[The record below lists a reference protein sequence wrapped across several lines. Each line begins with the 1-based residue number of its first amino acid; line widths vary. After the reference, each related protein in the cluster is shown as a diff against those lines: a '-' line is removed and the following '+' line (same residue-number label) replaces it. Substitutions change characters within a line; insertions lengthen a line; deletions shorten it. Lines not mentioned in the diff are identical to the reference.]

1 MRAFERDQLI
11 LEMLREKDF
20 LSLQTLCESLQ
31 ASSAT
36 VRRDLERLERQGA
49 LQRVHGGARPAAAG
63 SSARLQGTP
72 FDANLRRQ
80 LSQKMAI
87 GRVAASLCGPG
98 DAVIIDGGTTTF
110 QMCPHLQSHNLQ
122 VLTNSLH
129 IVNALVRQPNVKLAV
144 PGGSVFAEQNII
156 LSPFDDDGLNHF
168 HASRMFVGA
177 AAIGERGLLQ
187 ADSILIQAE
196 RKLMARADTL
206 IALVDSSKFRSHAG
220 LLLCELAQVDL
231 VITDDGISRAE
242 RAMLR
247 TAGVEV
253 TIAR

>member
-11 LEMLREKDF
+11 LDMLREKDF
-20 LSLQTLCESLQ
+20 LSLQTLCESLH
-31 ASSAT
+31 ASPAT
-36 VRRDLERLERQGA
+36 VRRDLERLEQQGA
-49 LQRVHGGARPAAAG
+49 LQRVHGGARP
-63 SSARLQGTP
+63 SANGGGAHLRGTP

-80 LSQKMAI
+80 LNQKMAI
-87 GRVAASLCGPG
+87 GRVAATLCGPG

-110 QMCPHLQSHNLQ
+110 QMCPHLQAHNLQ

-129 IVNALVRQPNVKLAV
+129 IVNALVRQSNVKLAV

-177 AAIGERGLLQ
+177 AAIGERGLQQ

-206 IALVDSSKFRSHAG
+206 IVLVDSSKFRSHAS
-220 LLLCELAQVDL
+220 LQLCELSQVDL
-231 VITDDGISRAE
+231 VITDDGISRSE

-247 TAGVEV
+247 NAGVEV

>member
-11 LEMLREKDF
+11 LEMLRKKDF
-20 LSLQTLCESLQ
+20 LSLQTLCESLD

-36 VRRDLERLERQGA
+36 VRRDLERLEQQGA
-49 LQRVHGGARPAAAG
+49 LQRVHGGARPPVNGG
-63 SSARLQGTP
+63 STHLQGMP

-80 LSQKMAI
+80 LNQKMAI
-87 GRVAASLCGPG
+87 GRVAATLCGPG

-110 QMCPHLQSHNLQ
+110 QMCPHLQANNLQ

-220 LLLCELAQVDL
+220 LLLCDLAQVDL
-231 VITDDGISRAE
+231 VITDDGISRSE

-247 TAGVEV
+247 KAGVEV
-253 TIAR
+253 TVAR

>member
-1 MRAFERDQLI
+1 L
-11 LEMLREKDF
+11 
-20 LSLQTLCESLQ
+20 
-31 ASSAT
+31 
-36 VRRDLERLERQGA
+36 
-49 LQRVHGGARPAAAG
+49 
-63 SSARLQGTP
+63 
-72 FDANLRRQ
+72 NLRRQ
-80 LSQKMAI
+80 LAQKMAI
-87 GRVAASLCGPG
+87 GRVAATLCGPG

-110 QMCPHLQSHNLQ
+110 QMCPHLQAASLN

-129 IVNALVRQPNVKLAV
+129 IVNALLRQPNIKLAV

-168 HASRMFVGA
+168 HASKMFVGA
-177 AAIGERGLLQ
+177 AAISERGLLQ

-206 IALVDSSKFRSHAG
+206 VVLVDSSKFRSHAG
-220 LLLCELAQVDL
+220 LLLCALDQVDL
-231 VITDDGISRAE
+231 VVTDDGIRRAE

-247 TAGVEV
+247 KAGVEF

>member
-20 LSLQTLCESLQ
+20 VSLQTLCESLD

-36 VRRDLERLERQGA
+36 VRRDLERLEQQGA
-49 LQRVHGGARPAAAG
+49 LQRVHGGARPLAG
-63 SSARLQGTP
+63 GGSAHLQGTP

-80 LSQKMAI
+80 LNQKMAI
-87 GRVAASLCGPG
+87 GRVAATLCGPG

-110 QMCPHLQSHNLQ
+110 QMCPHLQANNLQ

-231 VITDDGISRAE
+231 LITDDGISRAE

-247 TAGVEV
+247 KAGVDV

>member
-11 LEMLREKDF
+11 LDMLREQDF
-20 LSLQTLCESLQ
+20 LSLQALCESLE

-49 LQRVHGGARPAAAG
+49 LQRVHGGARPPANGG
-63 SSARLQGTP
+63 SAHLQGTP

-80 LSQKMAI
+80 LNQKMAI
-87 GRVAASLCGPG
+87 GRVAATLCGPG

-110 QMCPHLQSHNLQ
+110 QMCPHLQAPNLQ

-129 IVNALVRQPNVKLAV
+129 IVNALIRQPNVKLAV

-220 LLLCELAQVDL
+220 LLLCDLAQVDL
-231 VITDDGISRAE
+231 VITDDGISRSE

-247 TAGVEV
+247 KAGVEV
-253 TIAR
+253 TVAR